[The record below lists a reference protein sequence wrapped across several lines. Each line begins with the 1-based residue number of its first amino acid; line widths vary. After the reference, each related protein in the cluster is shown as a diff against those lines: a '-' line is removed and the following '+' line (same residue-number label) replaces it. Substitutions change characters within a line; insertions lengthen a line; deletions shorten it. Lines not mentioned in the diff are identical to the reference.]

1 MKNTVVLALCLV
13 FVLLAFSIGPPLAEK
28 AYGWKLPKEGCA
40 AEVFSGVNEG
50 RRCSPRAEEVLNQLS
65 SETEDVML
73 VAWRHWDRGGVE
85 ALLYY
90 SNIDIR
96 DKDVSSARVRALL
109 DKGCNLVSVTPI
121 KNSDEMMQI
130 IMDDIWLECACD
142 YPYGIRANG
151 KHCGSAP
158 NPNKNTSAESSGKA
172 DKKDKKDKKE
182 RRKPMVLISTSL
194 GDIKLE
200 LYEEEAPITVA
211 NFLSY
216 VEEGFYDNTIFHR
229 VINNFMIQGGG
240 ITADMK
246 QKPTKAPI
254 KNEAENG
261 LKNER
266 GTIAMARTADKDSA
280 TSQFFIN
287 HRDNSFL
294 DHGTRD
300 FGYAVF
306 GKVVE
311 GIEVVDKIAVV
322 QTRPG
327 DVPVETVSIL
337 SIKTVN

>member
-1 MKNTVVLALCLV
+1 MKNAAVFALCFIFALI
-13 FVLLAFSIGPPLAEK
+13 AFPGD
-28 AYGWKLPKEGCA
+28 G
-40 AEVFSGVNEG
+40 
-50 RRCSPRAEEVLNQLS
+50 
-65 SETEDVML
+65 
-73 VAWRHWDRGGVE
+73 
-85 ALLYY
+85 Y
-90 SNIDIR
+90 SNSD
-96 DKDVSSARVRALL
+96 SS
-109 DKGCNLVSVTPI
+109 N
-121 KNSDEMMQI
+121 
-130 IMDDIWLECACD
+130 
-142 YPYGIRANG
+142 
-151 KHCGSAP
+151 
-158 NPNKNTSAESSGKA
+158 NKNTSAKSSG
-172 DKKDKKDKKE
+172 KKE

-200 LYEEEAPITVA
+200 LYEKEAPITVA

-216 VEEGFYDNTIFHR
+216 VEEGFYDSTIFHR
-229 VINNFMIQGGG
+229 VINNFMVQGGG

-266 GTIAMARTADKDSA
+266 GTIAMARTADVDSA

-287 HRDNSFL
+287 HRDNAFL
-294 DHGTRD
+294 DHGVRD

-311 GIEVVDKIAVV
+311 GIEIVDKIAAV

-337 SIKTVN
+337 SMKVVN